1 MESCWKWL
9 NSLTPWRSSMKCSY
23 CKRIE
28 WRNHK
33 TIEEFDLE
41 GCMRCR
47 LIMGNDLL
55 SEPDLSKRE
64 KRDIWDCKVYG
75 RYD

>member
-1 MESCWKWL
+1 
-9 NSLTPWRSSMKCSY
+9 MKCSY